1 MMSPTVSPVMAE
13 ILDLDDKPSSRSLT
27 AYLMEL
33 AVKEDRN

>member
-1 MMSPTVSPVMAE
+1 MAE

-33 AVKEDRN
+33 AVKKEDRN